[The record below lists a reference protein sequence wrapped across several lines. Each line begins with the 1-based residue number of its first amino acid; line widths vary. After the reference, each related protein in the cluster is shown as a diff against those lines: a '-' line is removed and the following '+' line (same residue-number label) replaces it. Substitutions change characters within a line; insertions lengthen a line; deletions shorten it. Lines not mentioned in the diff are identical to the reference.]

1 MNRNE
6 VLNEKNNIGDIIF
19 SNTSLEGYFKSSCSI
34 AEEVLE
40 KNLKCEIIR
49 FVGVKNPK
57 EILTKVLS
65 LQSMYR

>member
-19 SNTSLEGYFKSSCSI
+19 SNTSLEGYFKSSSSI